1 MSTVCPVGID
11 FGNVCTV
18 MSAFQMNEKEPLK
31 STTLIVKDRNGSN
44 CPSSEVFFD
53 NGKRL
58 TGEAAHIISD
68 RNPSCCVRFIKSSIK
83 RPYSQ
88 VNDDIRTAIESMREG
103 DNGEVE
109 YVVNVGGKEE
119 HFLPS
124 HLAGTYIS
132 DRIEDIKNDRKAE
145 RMNLVI
151 SIPAYYTEEQVTELQ
166 AGLKITGI
174 NDYLFITEPE
184 AIAVEYGYYKNL
196 NKEFDTQPLTVL
208 FVGVGFAAAQ
218 VFAVT
223 YTQDHFN
230 ILHYASS
237 SEVSSGL
244 VDSAF
249 FQHIWEQYEEA
260 KDEDSAPHEGNHDL
274 YFRVLEKIQAL
285 KKQFCSEDMA
295 TAELGVNGGGDDE
308 VWVDVDL
315 DQVEAELAKKG
326 VVEAFGAM
334 VEACLEKLGDTKVD
348 RIEVCDQGAFFWPF
362 QRAASKAAAKHGLE
376 CELNTHRTTSECVA
390 RGNALY
396 AFYTAYF
403 SDARFAPVLSRL
415 CDDVTPL
422 CNFSSTADSSC
433 VKQSEVKFSA
443 DMEARIN
450 AAVQLEANV
459 SSQSQS
465 AREKEDAQNEFQK
478 RISDTLKKM
487 DDAANWKEYALNRVM
502 LEAMIGEAKKWFD
515 ETSRRADVEAAVFR
529 ARLAELEKQIEAEMA
544 RFHAEREIQLEKERV
559 ERERLERIRAAEEEK
574 RRKEEEERRRV
585 EREAMLKKW
594 HALHDRLALLTS
606 HLTKTEFEFLKQH
619 EKEVVDVK
627 PTAHGA
633 HEGSLL
639 RRLSSGRGSRGM
651 EMDPRGMLGRGME
664 MDPRGMLGRGT
675 EEGILP
681 QTEEAMRA
689 MAYCVPVAFG
699 PSSAPR
705 WDAPLPLRTK
715 SVVEVEPG
723 LLYDGDTLNGEP
735 EGYGKMLNT
744 QTREVVYEG
753 QFSQGYFHGRGK
765 LYHHNV
771 QVKDGLFEKGL
782 FKEGRYIRRDGRI
795 LIGKIVNGE
804 LEGTGKMILPSGV
817 YIEGEW
823 RNMKPHGKC
832 KVHICKSIPDLTY
845 DFDHPDDDTRF
856 SVAVKPDRIFYNDN
870 YYLSEGRFAH
880 SNSPLFLF
888 YFNGDVFIG
897 NTTGRNEPVNG
908 DFYRMTKDDYIK
920 MAIGEKLDIVSVINL
935 SCNPTLLV
943 KNIDL
948 EVSKDAEA

>member
-1 MSTVCPVGID
+1 
-11 FGNVCTV
+11 
-18 MSAFQMNEKEPLK
+18 
-31 STTLIVKDRNGSN
+31 
-44 CPSSEVFFD
+44 
-53 NGKRL
+53 
-58 TGEAAHIISD
+58 
-68 RNPSCCVRFIKSSIK
+68 
-83 RPYSQ
+83 
-88 VNDDIRTAIESMREG
+88 
-103 DNGEVE
+103 
-109 YVVNVGGKEE
+109 
-119 HFLPS
+119 
-124 HLAGTYIS
+124 
-132 DRIEDIKNDRKAE
+132 
-145 RMNLVI
+145 
-151 SIPAYYTEEQVTELQ
+151 
-166 AGLKITGI
+166 
-174 NDYLFITEPE
+174 
-184 AIAVEYGYYKNL
+184 
-196 NKEFDTQPLTVL
+196 
-208 FVGVGFAAAQ
+208 
-218 VFAVT
+218 
-223 YTQDHFN
+223 
-230 ILHYASS
+230 
-237 SEVSSGL
+237 
-244 VDSAF
+244 
-249 FQHIWEQYEEA
+249 
-260 KDEDSAPHEGNHDL
+260 
-274 YFRVLEKIQAL
+274 
-285 KKQFCSEDMA
+285 
-295 TAELGVNGGGDDE
+295 
-308 VWVDVDL
+308 
-315 DQVEAELAKKG
+315 
-326 VVEAFGAM
+326 
-334 VEACLEKLGDTKVD
+334 
-348 RIEVCDQGAFFWPF
+348 
-362 QRAASKAAAKHGLE
+362 
-376 CELNTHRTTSECVA
+376 
-390 RGNALY
+390 
-396 AFYTAYF
+396 
-403 SDARFAPVLSRL
+403 
-415 CDDVTPL
+415 
-422 CNFSSTADSSC
+422 
-433 VKQSEVKFSA
+433 
-443 DMEARIN
+443 MEARIN

-478 RISDTLKKM
+478 RINETLKKM

-585 EREAMLKKW
+585 EREVMLKKW

-619 EKEVVDVK
+619 EKEVWVWAWRVRRSVDVK
-627 PTAHGA
+627 PKAHGA
-633 HEGSLL
+633 HEGSLP
-639 RRLSSGRGSRGM
+639 RRLSSERGSRGMEMDHRGMLGRGM

-664 MDPRGMLGRGT
+664 MDHRGMLGRGT

-689 MAYCVPVAFG
+689 MAYCVPVVFG

-723 LLYDGDTLNGEP
+723 LLYDGDTVNGEP

-744 QTREVVYEG
+744 QTREVMYEG

-804 LEGTGKMILPSGV
+804 LEGMGKMILPSGV

-948 EVSKDAEA
+948 EVSKDAEALSVCWKRENGALFSSQSDAVLATASPS

>member
-1 MSTVCPVGID
+1 
-11 FGNVCTV
+11 
-18 MSAFQMNEKEPLK
+18 
-31 STTLIVKDRNGSN
+31 
-44 CPSSEVFFD
+44 
-53 NGKRL
+53 
-58 TGEAAHIISD
+58 
-68 RNPSCCVRFIKSSIK
+68 
-83 RPYSQ
+83 
-88 VNDDIRTAIESMREG
+88 
-103 DNGEVE
+103 
-109 YVVNVGGKEE
+109 
-119 HFLPS
+119 
-124 HLAGTYIS
+124 
-132 DRIEDIKNDRKAE
+132 
-145 RMNLVI
+145 
-151 SIPAYYTEEQVTELQ
+151 
-166 AGLKITGI
+166 
-174 NDYLFITEPE
+174 
-184 AIAVEYGYYKNL
+184 
-196 NKEFDTQPLTVL
+196 
-208 FVGVGFAAAQ
+208 
-218 VFAVT
+218 
-223 YTQDHFN
+223 
-230 ILHYASS
+230 
-237 SEVSSGL
+237 
-244 VDSAF
+244 
-249 FQHIWEQYEEA
+249 
-260 KDEDSAPHEGNHDL
+260 
-274 YFRVLEKIQAL
+274 
-285 KKQFCSEDMA
+285 
-295 TAELGVNGGGDDE
+295 
-308 VWVDVDL
+308 
-315 DQVEAELAKKG
+315 
-326 VVEAFGAM
+326 
-334 VEACLEKLGDTKVD
+334 
-348 RIEVCDQGAFFWPF
+348 
-362 QRAASKAAAKHGLE
+362 
-376 CELNTHRTTSECVA
+376 
-390 RGNALY
+390 
-396 AFYTAYF
+396 
-403 SDARFAPVLSRL
+403 
-415 CDDVTPL
+415 
-422 CNFSSTADSSC
+422 
-433 VKQSEVKFSA
+433 
-443 DMEARIN
+443 MEARIN

-478 RISDTLKKM
+478 RINETLKKM

-515 ETSRRADVEAAVFR
+515 ETSRRADVEATVFR

-619 EKEVVDVK
+619 EKEVWVWAWRVRRSVDVK

-651 EMDPRGMLGRGME
+651 EMDSRGMLGRGIEMDSRGMLGRGIEMDPRGMLGRGME
-664 MDPRGMLGRGT
+664 MDSRGMLGRGIEMDSRGMLGRGT

-856 SVAVKPDRIFYNDN
+856 SVAVKPDRAEDPAIQA
-870 YYLSEGRFAH
+870 LVAALTSEETRTFITETYGVAVV
-880 SNSPLFLF
+880 P
-888 YFNGDVFIG
+888 VF
-897 NTTGRNEPVNG
+897 
-908 DFYRMTKDDYIK
+908 
-920 MAIGEKLDIVSVINL
+920 
-935 SCNPTLLV
+935 
-943 KNIDL
+943 
-948 EVSKDAEA
+948 

>member
-1 MSTVCPVGID
+1 
-11 FGNVCTV
+11 
-18 MSAFQMNEKEPLK
+18 
-31 STTLIVKDRNGSN
+31 
-44 CPSSEVFFD
+44 
-53 NGKRL
+53 
-58 TGEAAHIISD
+58 
-68 RNPSCCVRFIKSSIK
+68 
-83 RPYSQ
+83 
-88 VNDDIRTAIESMREG
+88 
-103 DNGEVE
+103 
-109 YVVNVGGKEE
+109 
-119 HFLPS
+119 
-124 HLAGTYIS
+124 
-132 DRIEDIKNDRKAE
+132 
-145 RMNLVI
+145 
-151 SIPAYYTEEQVTELQ
+151 
-166 AGLKITGI
+166 
-174 NDYLFITEPE
+174 
-184 AIAVEYGYYKNL
+184 
-196 NKEFDTQPLTVL
+196 
-208 FVGVGFAAAQ
+208 
-218 VFAVT
+218 
-223 YTQDHFN
+223 
-230 ILHYASS
+230 
-237 SEVSSGL
+237 
-244 VDSAF
+244 
-249 FQHIWEQYEEA
+249 
-260 KDEDSAPHEGNHDL
+260 
-274 YFRVLEKIQAL
+274 
-285 KKQFCSEDMA
+285 
-295 TAELGVNGGGDDE
+295 
-308 VWVDVDL
+308 
-315 DQVEAELAKKG
+315 
-326 VVEAFGAM
+326 
-334 VEACLEKLGDTKVD
+334 
-348 RIEVCDQGAFFWPF
+348 
-362 QRAASKAAAKHGLE
+362 
-376 CELNTHRTTSECVA
+376 
-390 RGNALY
+390 
-396 AFYTAYF
+396 
-403 SDARFAPVLSRL
+403 
-415 CDDVTPL
+415 
-422 CNFSSTADSSC
+422 
-433 VKQSEVKFSA
+433 
-443 DMEARIN
+443 
-450 AAVQLEANV
+450 
-459 SSQSQS
+459 
-465 AREKEDAQNEFQK
+465 
-478 RISDTLKKM
+478 
-487 DDAANWKEYALNRVM
+487 
-502 LEAMIGEAKKWFD
+502 
-515 ETSRRADVEAAVFR
+515 
-529 ARLAELEKQIEAEMA
+529 
-544 RFHAEREIQLEKERV
+544 
-559 ERERLERIRAAEEEK
+559 
-574 RRKEEEERRRV
+574 
-585 EREAMLKKW
+585 
-594 HALHDRLALLTS
+594 
-606 HLTKTEFEFLKQH
+606 
-619 EKEVVDVK
+619 
-627 PTAHGA
+627 
-633 HEGSLL
+633 
-639 RRLSSGRGSRGM
+639 
-651 EMDPRGMLGRGME
+651 MDPRGMLGRGIE

-948 EVSKDAEA
+948 EVSKDAEALSVCWKRENGALFSSQSDAVLATASPF